1 MKFDSRIGDR
11 HIANIIMECAEDDR
25 RSSRLWERD
34 RDTNAFDTAPG
45 LSSDE
50 FGHIIYVNSRRV
62 FFDQINAS
70 ITFNLGLI
78 SVTA

>member
-1 MKFDSRIGDR
+1 MRFNSRIGDR
-11 HIANIIMECAEDDR
+11 HIANIIMECAEDER

-34 RDTNAFDTAPG
+34 RDTHDFDNAPG

-50 FGHIIYVNSRRV
+50 FGHIMYVNSRRV

-70 ITFNLGLI
+70 IKFNLGII